1 MGGES
6 ERQGIPARL
15 ELRVVQVG
23 QLERVGEDHVLAL
36 QPVRSV
42 HQIAGVELQ
51 ELAVETAPLLVT
63 GRRLH
68 HPHPEDHHRRGVMD
82 HDVGAGLGPC
92 PPKAWLHFGRLD
104 GAAFDPVEVGQ
115 DVFFRYHC
123 SSAVLR
129 NLSHSPAISL
139 QPSAF
144 SGARASSGPRVSSR
158 SANSSRSSSWP
169 RSISSSAIRSSR
181 ADSRSA
187 AISPVVSPAPGRRA
201 FPPLIRAPSA
211 LPIGP
216 KKNPS
221 AASPNAMPRANWPS
235 SLMTRGPA
243 EGSAARGA
251 GPGAAPRNRDAPPAP
266 PSVPAP
272 LRARRFVPPSPPA
285 ARRPFLRWSDPWSRL
300 FGGPA
305 GGESRAGPGTTPQS
319 PKRKTA
325 PRRDG

>member
-82 HDVGAGLGPC
+82 HDVGTGLGPC

-129 NLSHSPAISL
+129 NLSHSPAISI

-158 SANSSRSSSWP
+158 SA
-169 RSISSSAIRSSR
+169 
-181 ADSRSA
+181 
-187 AISPVVSPAPGRRA
+187 AISPVVSPAPARRA

-221 AASPNAMPRANWPS
+221 AASPKAMPRANWPS